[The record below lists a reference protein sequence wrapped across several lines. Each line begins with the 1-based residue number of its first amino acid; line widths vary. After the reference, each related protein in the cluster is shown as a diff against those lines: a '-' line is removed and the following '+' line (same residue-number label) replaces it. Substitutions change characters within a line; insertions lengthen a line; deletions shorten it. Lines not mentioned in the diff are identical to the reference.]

1 MAGERAQSNPGDGND
16 CDVAVATLTA
26 GAPAGSSTTPVRVIP
41 ISSDPVTRL
50 PVVRHVTPAYNRYSI
65 VNRCFLVHSASAQ
78 APLSYAGPFRMQASS
93 LGQYFAAGGIGPLR
107 LGGTTQ
113 ALLYAAGQPAA
124 RPGPTYRYCV
134 GGARGAVAAVFDGG
148 GRVAMVA
155 SSAPGYRAA
164 GVAPGTRVRALR
176 RRARRAV
183 GNVWLGRRLQGGARF
198 AYVVRRGRVA
208 TLAVVSGPATQRA
221 ALAADVRA
229 AGL

>member
-1 MAGERAQSNPGDGND
+1 MYADWLQELQTLAGRPILNDMFHGAEAYVQMWERAYG
-16 CDVAVATLTA
+16 V
-26 GAPAGSSTTPVRVIP
+26 PAGSCRPGRGS
-41 ISSDPVTRL
+41 
-50 PVVRHVTPAYNRYSI
+50 
-65 VNRCFLVHSASAQ
+65 F
-78 APLSYAGPFRMQASS
+78 
-93 LGQYFAAGGIGPLR
+93 AGGIGPLR

-208 TLAVVSGPATQRA
+208 TLAVVSGPAPQRA